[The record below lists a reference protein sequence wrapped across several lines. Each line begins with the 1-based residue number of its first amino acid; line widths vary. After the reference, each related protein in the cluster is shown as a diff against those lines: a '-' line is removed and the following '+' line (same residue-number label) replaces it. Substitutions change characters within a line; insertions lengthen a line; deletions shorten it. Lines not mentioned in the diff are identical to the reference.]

1 MKKINELSKFLNE
14 NFPDSLEDMRSS
26 LHLLQDQ
33 LEEIDG
39 KIADSMNKLMGNNE
53 YDRARA
59 YLDKSEELSG
69 FVLKLE
75 NIIELV
81 SNNEE
86 EVHDKKS
93 KEDIKEN
100 INAENE
106 EQEKQE
112 KKEEKV
118 QKEKKVKEVSK
129 ANEVININYGQM
141 KEKENKEEE
150 KKEDVL
156 EDKIA
161 HYLSN
166 DLKNREPLAFY
177 IHDEGSKVENWAEML
192 VETCKILKER
202 DEDTFVSFIKDDDFK
217 GMSRSY
223 FSFSKEHI
231 KKPVSIDL
239 KNRKLYIETDLSD
252 NVINKLIQKIVNTY
266 NIGEE
271 NFKIYLKEAN
281 TG

>member
-14 NFPDSLEDMRSS
+14 NFPDSLDDMRSS
-26 LHLLQDQ
+26 FHLLQEQ

-53 YDRARA
+53 YDKARE
-59 YLDKSEELSG
+59 YLQKSEELSG
-69 FVLKLE
+69 FVLKIE

-86 EVHDKKS
+86 N
-93 KEDIKEN
+93 EDDEKINEN
-100 INAENE
+100 INE
-106 EQEKQE
+106 EEEIKE
-112 KKEEKV
+112 KKEEPV
-118 QKEKKVKEVSK
+118 QEEKKEVSK
-129 ANEVININYGQM
+129 ANEVININYEQM
-141 KEKENKEEE
+141 KEKEKKEE
-150 KKEDVL
+150 KDDVL

-202 DEDTFVSFIKDDDFK
+202 DENTFLSFIKDGDFK
-217 GMSRSY
+217 GMIRSY

-231 KKPVSIDL
+231 KKPVSIEL

-252 NVINKLIQKIVNTY
+252 NVINKLIQKLVNTY

-271 NFKIYLKEAN
+271 NCRIYLKETN

>member
-14 NFPDSLEDMRSS
+14 NFPDSLEDIRSS
-26 LHLLQDQ
+26 FHLLQEQ

-53 YDRARA
+53 YDKARE
-59 YLDKSEELSG
+59 YLQKSEEFSG
-69 FVLKLE
+69 FVLKIE

-81 SNNEE
+81 SNNEKND
-86 EVHDKKS
+86 HDEK
-93 KEDIKEN
+93 
-100 INAENE
+100 INKHINE
-106 EQEKQE
+106 EEEIKE
-112 KKEEKV
+112 KKEEPV
-118 QKEKKVKEVSK
+118 QEEKKEKEISK
-129 ANEVININYGQM
+129 ANEVININNGQM
-141 KEKENKEEE
+141 KVKENKEE
-150 KKEDVL
+150 KKEDFL

-166 DLKNREPLAFY
+166 DLKNREPQAFY
-177 IHDEGSKVENWAEML
+177 IYDEGSKVENWAEML

-202 DEDTFVSFIKDDDFK
+202 DKNIFLNFIKDSDFK
-217 GMSRSY
+217 GMNRCY

-231 KKPVSIDL
+231 KKPISIEL

-252 NVINKLIQKIVNTY
+252 NVINKLIQKLVNTY

-271 NFKIYLKEAN
+271 NCRIYLKEAN